1 MTLDDWHKTRRLSV
15 AVCSAPPSEVT
26 VRLRL
31 LAGVSFVRWLDV
43 RHLAIRYDLRQLDFV
58 QIKRELATLGVSLAA
73 TFWDRLREGLWS
85 YMETTQREV
94 DAMPA
99 GWDADVQRIYV
110 SRYRRRRHGFRD
122 ERPQQWRKYLD
133 RAPAP
138 DKP

>member
-1 MTLDDWHKTRRLSV
+1 M
-15 AVCSAPPSEVT
+15 
-26 VRLRL
+26 RLRL